1 MSCDPE
7 SQHPL
12 TPLRPL
18 SQEDSW
24 AADPNAFVA
33 DEDDEMMSYN
43 VRSASLD
50 LAQSL
55 VETFSGSALAALQ
68 SAFQA
73 VAASADQLRAQGDED
88 WWKGYESALAVVG
101 AISEDLIEHVQESS
115 EEGKAPK
122 FALDGVF
129 QGVVMTYLTATG
141 AFRVGICNRVP
152 C

>member
-1 MSCDPE
+1 
-7 SQHPL
+7 
-12 TPLRPL
+12 
-18 SQEDSW
+18 
-24 AADPNAFVA
+24 
-33 DEDDEMMSYN
+33 MMSYN

>member
-1 MSCDPE
+1 ME
-7 SQHPL
+7 G
-12 TPLRPL
+12 
-18 SQEDSW
+18 
-24 AADPNAFVA
+24 
-33 DEDDEMMSYN
+33 
-43 VRSASLD
+43 VR
-50 LAQSL
+50 
-55 VETFSGSALAALQ
+55 E
-68 SAFQA
+68 
-73 VAASADQLRAQGDED
+73 RAG
-88 WWKGYESALAVVG
+88 VVG